1 MIRLLE
7 NEGFKK
13 AFINRFCVLLS
24 MNFSAERLLKRIEE
38 LQSQVQAEISG
49 DATFWGYDE
58 ASMSSNL
65 EKIKNFAQTR
75 QQTIMSEMAAFFTLG
90 DPTPVTLSTQGSGHI
105 QVHNLTVDQSS
116 MAVNF
121 FRDVPVT
128 VTAVP
133 NTGAVFG
140 GWSDGVQEATRTF
153 TPGEVTS
160 ITATFK

>member
-1 MIRLLE
+1 
-7 NEGFKK
+7 
-13 AFINRFCVLLS
+13 
-24 MNFSAERLLKRIEE
+24 
-38 LQSQVQAEISG
+38 
-49 DATFWGYDE
+49 
-58 ASMSSNL
+58 
-65 EKIKNFAQTR
+65 
-75 QQTIMSEMAAFFTLG
+75 
-90 DPTPVTLSTQGSGHI
+90 
-105 QVHNLTVDQSS
+105 

-121 FRDVPVT
+121 FRDVQVT